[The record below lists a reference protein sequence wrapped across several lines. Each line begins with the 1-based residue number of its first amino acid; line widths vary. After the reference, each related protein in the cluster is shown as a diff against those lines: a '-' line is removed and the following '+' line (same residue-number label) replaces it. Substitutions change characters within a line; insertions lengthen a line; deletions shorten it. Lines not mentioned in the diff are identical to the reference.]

1 MTYTY
6 KRTIEAQI
14 NKSLFKGKI
23 IIIYGPRQVGKT
35 TLVRQI
41 QNENSGYSSLYLNC
55 DEPDIR
61 EILTNAASTRLQSLI
76 GRNRLILIDEAQRV
90 LNIGIT
96 LKLFADLFPDIQVI
110 ATGSSSLDLS
120 NKISE
125 PLTGRTITL
134 LLLPL
139 SLKELT
145 QTHSPLELKRI
156 LEEMMIYGLYP
167 EVVTQS
173 DEAPV
178 LLRHLSS
185 GYLYKDV
192 LRFQDLRKSDLIEK
206 LLKAVALQ
214 TGNEVSF
221 SELGRM
227 LGVSKITVNHYIHLL
242 EQCFILY
249 RLTPYSGNLRSELTR
264 KCKIYFYDNGIRNA
278 LINNFNLLSIRSD
291 TGALW
296 ENFILNERIK
306 HLNNAGRYVNRYFW
320 RTHQQQEIDYLEE
333 EGGNIH
339 AYEFKWDQC
348 KLRVPKAF
356 SDGYP
361 ESTVTLVNRD
371 SFESFTGL
379 E

>member
-1 MTYTY
+1 MY
-6 KRTIEAQI
+6 KRSIESLI
-14 NKSLFKGKI
+14 NRNLFKGKI

-35 TLVRQI
+35 TLIRQI
-41 QNENSGYSSLYLNC
+41 QKNHEGYLSLYLNC

-61 EILTNAASTRLQSLI
+61 EILTNASSTRLQSLI

-90 LNIGIT
+90 CNIGLT
-96 LKLFADLFPDIQVI
+96 LKLFADHFPDIQVI

-120 NKISE
+120 NKITE
-125 PLTGRTITL
+125 PLTGRTFTL

-139 SLKELT
+139 SLKEMT
-145 QTHSPLELKRI
+145 QTHSALELKRI
-156 LEEMMIYGLYP
+156 LEEKMIHGLYP
-167 EVVTQS
+167 EVVTHAHES
-173 DEAPV
+173 SV

-192 LRFQDLRKSDLIEK
+192 LQYQDIRKSDLIEK

-214 TGNEVSF
+214 IGQEVSF
-221 SELGRM
+221 NELGSM

-249 RLTPYSGNLRSELTR
+249 RLTPFSRNLRNELTR

-296 ENFILNERIK
+296 ENFILTERIK
-306 HLNNAGRYVNRYFW
+306 YLNNSSRYVNRYFW
-320 RTHQQQEIDYLEE
+320 RTHQQQEIDYIEE
-333 EGGNIH
+333 SGGQIR
-339 AYEFKWDQC
+339 AYEFKWDRD
-348 KLRVPKAF
+348 KHRVPKVFTDA
-356 SDGYP
+356 YP
-361 ESTVTLVNRD
+361 EAVIEMVNRHN
-371 SFESFTGL
+371 FEPFTGL
-379 E
+379 NDDR